1 MKTKIVYV
9 IVSNEQDIYLEQA
22 WVSAYSLRQ
31 HTPDA
36 HIVFVADE
44 ATHENITRSGR
55 NAVCAVVD
63 ELLPVAVDKRLGNL
77 EKSRWLKTN
86 LRDIIK
92 GDFLFVDTDTVVTGD
107 LSEIDGWKMD
117 VGIVID
123 LHAPLSTFSRADEV
137 KKTMGRIFGC
147 DKLHPKT
154 EYYNSGVIYCKD
166 TKEAHRF
173 FKAWHDNWER
183 GVAKGVATDQQS
195 LVYTVNGMPNAVTPM
210 SGDYNCQVLGSIQYL
225 HTAKIMHFFNAKWNE
240 NTLCPFFGKEIYRQ
254 VKQANGITKEIDWQ
268 IRHCKELFPSPT
280 PPIMGADVHIW
291 RGPIFQV
298 LRQWWHRHKRLYAA
312 VLFVCKGLLWLER
325 HICKKTL
332 TGGVDHDVPIRE
344 HVRLAFLHEPMGRV
358 AA

>member
-1 MKTKIVYV
+1 MRTKIVYV
-9 IVSNEQDIYLEQA
+9 IVSDESDIYLEQA
-22 WVSAYSLRQ
+22 WVSAYSSRQ

-36 HIVFVADE
+36 HIVFVTDE
-44 ATHENITRSGR
+44 DTYKNIMRPGR
-55 NAVCAVVD
+55 KAVCAVVD
-63 ELLPVAVDKRLGNL
+63 ELLPVVVDKRLGNL

-86 LRDIIK
+86 LRKIIK

-123 LHAPLSTFSRADEV
+123 LHAPLSAFSRADEIR
-137 KKTMGRIFGC
+137 KTMGRVFGC
-147 DKLHPKT
+147 DELHPKT

-166 TKEAHRF
+166 TEKARRF
-173 FKAWHDNWER
+173 FEAWHANWNLS
-183 GVAKGVATDQQS
+183 ASKGVATDQQS
-195 LVYTVNGMPNAVTPM
+195 LVYTVNEMPDVVTPM
-210 SGDYNCQVLGSIQYL
+210 SGDYNCQILGSIQYL

-254 VKQANGITKEIDWQ
+254 VKRANGITREIDWQ

-298 LRQWWHRHKRLYAA
+298 LRELWHHHKRLYAA
-312 VLFVCKGLLWLER
+312 VLFACRASLWLER
-325 HICKKTL
+325 HICKKSL
-332 TGGVDHDVPIRE
+332 TGGR
-344 HVRLAFLHEPMGRV
+344 A
-358 AA
+358 